1 MSRDYGLYLR
11 DILAAG
17 AKIRSVTDS
26 HFFQEFTEEWMARD
40 AVARNFELIGEA
52 VRRLPRDMLAQAP
65 EVEWE
70 KFLALRK
77 ILLHAYF
84 QLDDEILWDAAVA
97 KLPGLLAAA
106 ERLLRALGGAP

>member
-1 MSRDYGLYLR
+1 VSRDPALYLR

-17 AKIRSVTDS
+17 GKIQSITGS
-26 HFFQEFTEEWMARD
+26 YFFHEFTEEWMARD

-52 VRRLPRDMLAQAP
+52 VRRLPGELLALAP
-65 EVEWE
+65 EVQWE

-84 QLDDEILWDAAVA
+84 RLDDEILWDAAVN
-97 KLPGLLAAA
+97 KLPGLLAAT
-106 ERLLRALGGAP
+106 ERMLRGSGG

>member
-1 MSRDYGLYLR
+1 VSRDHGLYLR
-11 DILAAG
+11 DILASG
-17 AKIRSVTDS
+17 EKIKSIADS

-52 VRRLPRDMLAQAP
+52 VRRLPRDLLALAP
-65 EVEWE
+65 EVEWA

-84 QLDDEILWDAAVA
+84 QLDDEILWDAAVN
-97 KLPGLLAAA
+97 KLPGLMAAA
-106 ERLLRALGGAP
+106 ERLLRSLGA